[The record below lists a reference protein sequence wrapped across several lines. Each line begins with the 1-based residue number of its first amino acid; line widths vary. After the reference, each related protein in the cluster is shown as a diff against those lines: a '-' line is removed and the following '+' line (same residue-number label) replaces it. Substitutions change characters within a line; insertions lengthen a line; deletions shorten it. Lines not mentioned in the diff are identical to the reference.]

1 MGETVM
7 TMADNSYAV
16 MNLRTI
22 KENIMAY
29 ASYAEGYTS
38 SPIYEKIEAALQAV
52 QQLIDAIEGKDDDP
66 ADPADTT
73 PADDPV

>member
-1 MGETVM
+1 MGETVL

-16 MNLRTI
+16 TNLRTI

-29 ASYAEGYTS
+29 ASYAEGHQL
-38 SPIYEKIEAALQAV
+38 YEKIEAAQQAV
-52 QQLIDAIEGKDDDP
+52 QQLIDAISCDP